1 MLSSPRVP
9 WKGARDRHGGPPY
22 FWFAEVASPAVGS
35 WHVKLTREGA
45 SPDCSTVTREIAVQR
60 KEPPRPV
67 KGNGVWPVRAAWD
80 RGTENLYSAWTETLF
95 DAPLD

>member
-22 FWFAEVASPAVGS
+22 FWFAEVASPAPDR

-45 SPDCSTVTREIAVQR
+45 SPEQHGHARDRRAR

-80 RGTENLYSAWTETLF
+80 RGTENLYLAWTETLF